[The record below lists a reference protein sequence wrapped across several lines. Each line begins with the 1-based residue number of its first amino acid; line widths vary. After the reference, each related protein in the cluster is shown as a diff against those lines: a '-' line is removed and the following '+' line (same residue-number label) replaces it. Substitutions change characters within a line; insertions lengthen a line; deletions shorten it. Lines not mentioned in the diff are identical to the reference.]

1 MAVVVAMITIIVTVV
16 VEIVVIPPPA
26 AVILLVVTLLT
37 AVRGMVAAI
46 LIATLVREA
55 VIVEAVASIE
65 ISETLLLI
73 W

>member
-1 MAVVVAMITIIVTVV
+1 MVVAIITIIVTVV
-16 VEIVVIPPPA
+16 VEIVVIPPTA

-37 AVRGMVAAI
+37 AVRGIVAARV
-46 LIATLVREA
+46 IAKVVREA

-65 ISETLLLI
+65 IPETLLLI